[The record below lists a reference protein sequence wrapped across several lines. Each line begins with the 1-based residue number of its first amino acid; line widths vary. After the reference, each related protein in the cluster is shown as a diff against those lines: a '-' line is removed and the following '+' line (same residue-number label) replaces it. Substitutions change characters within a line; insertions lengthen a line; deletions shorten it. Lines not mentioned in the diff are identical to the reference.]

1 MNIREIESL
10 LGADAAS
17 PQPVRPL
24 SASIRTKTL
33 SARATV
39 SPDIC
44 TGFFIGK
51 LTAMGS
57 MDLIFTASLGHA
69 GLAVIKGRVRGEL

>member
-1 MNIREIESL
+1 MQS
-10 LGADAAS
+10 GADNLNRHISVWAS
-17 PQPVRPL
+17 DIRL
-24 SASIRTKTL
+24 MRTKTL
-33 SARATV
+33 SARAMV

-57 MDLIFTASLGHA
+57 IDLIFTASLGHA
-69 GLAVIKGRVRGEL
+69 GLTLTQGRVHGEL